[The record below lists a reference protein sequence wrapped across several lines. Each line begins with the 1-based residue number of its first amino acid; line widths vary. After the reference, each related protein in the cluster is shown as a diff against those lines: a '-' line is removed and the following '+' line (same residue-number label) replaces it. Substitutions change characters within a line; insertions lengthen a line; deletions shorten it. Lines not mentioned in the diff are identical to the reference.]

1 VRVGCPQ
8 SCKHNHQSY
17 QINQWKRNYSNY
29 FESFARLDKSTDGN
43 EKHQISTE
51 MYQSNSINWNME
63 SSMFGNATDWKCPA
77 HLVKNPESA
86 TKCLACKTILD
97 VVVQPQKRQRKG
109 KENKQG
115 FTQEPTAKKMSS
127 TATSNQPSF
136 LFRNSGGNSTGAS
149 SISANK

>member
-1 VRVGCPQ
+1 
-8 SCKHNHQSY
+8 
-17 QINQWKRNYSNY
+17 
-29 FESFARLDKSTDGN
+29 
-43 EKHQISTE
+43 
-51 MYQSNSINWNME
+51 
-63 SSMFGNATDWKCPA
+63 MFGNATDWKCPA

-127 TATSNQPSF
+127 TATLNQPSF